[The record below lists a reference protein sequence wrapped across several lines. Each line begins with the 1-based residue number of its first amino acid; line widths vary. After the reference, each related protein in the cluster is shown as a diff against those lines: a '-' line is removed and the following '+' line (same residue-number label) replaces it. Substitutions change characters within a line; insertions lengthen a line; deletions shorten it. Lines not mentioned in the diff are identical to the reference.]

1 MIGFVLHPDA
11 LTDLNEI
18 WEFLAADSPGAA
30 DRVLEE
36 IHVAIRA
43 LVSFVSAT

>member
-1 MIGFVLHPDA
+1 MSGFLLRPDA

-18 WEFLAADSPGAA
+18 WEFIAADNPSVA

-36 IHVAIRA
+36 IHETIRA
-43 LVSFVSAT
+43 LVP